1 MHQRTPTG
9 GTAGP
14 LSLFVIPRACEGN
27 ATSGTDPADTHDDP
41 PPPNL
46 KLSREADTCNDGVML
61 HVVTDSQ
68 YAVL

>member
-27 ATSGTDPADTHDDP
+27 ATSGTDPADTHDAP
-41 PPPNL
+41 PPPTSSYHE
-46 KLSREADTCNDGVML
+46 KLTLVMM
-61 HVVTDSQ
+61 
-68 YAVL
+68 VLCCT

>member
-41 PPPNL
+41 PQPQVI
-46 KLSREADTCNDGVML
+46 READTCNDGVML
-61 HVVTDSQ
+61 HIVTDSQ